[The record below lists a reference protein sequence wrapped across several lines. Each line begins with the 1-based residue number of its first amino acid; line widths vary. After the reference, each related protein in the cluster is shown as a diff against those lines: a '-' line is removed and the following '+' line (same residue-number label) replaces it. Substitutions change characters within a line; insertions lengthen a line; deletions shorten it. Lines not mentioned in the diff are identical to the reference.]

1 VNTKQRLSASVD
13 ADLIAA
19 AEDAV
24 ARGRVVS
31 VSAWVNDA
39 LRAKVAHDKRLEA
52 LAAFV
57 AEFEREHGLIA
68 PEEMD
73 AAARRAR
80 GRATPVRAARAG
92 RMARAARA
100 SAAGRRRAG

>member
-1 VNTKQRLSASVD
+1 MILKQRLSASVD

-24 ARGRVVS
+24 ATGRFVS

-39 LRAKVAHDKRLEA
+39 LQLKVAHDRRLESLA
-52 LAAFV
+52 LFV
-57 AEFEREHGLIA
+57 AEFEREHGAIS
-68 PEEMD
+68 PDEMD

-80 GRATPVRAARAG
+80 GRATPVRAARA
-92 RMARAARA
+92 ARPATP
-100 SAAGRRRAG
+100 GRRRAG

>member
-1 VNTKQRLSASVD
+1 M
-13 ADLIAA
+13 IAA

-39 LRAKVAHDKRLEA
+39 LRSKVADDRRLEA

-57 AEFEREHGLIA
+57 TEFEREHGLIG

-80 GRATPVRAARAG
+80 GRATPVRAG
-92 RMARAARA
+92 RTARAARA
-100 SAAGRRRAG
+100 SAPSRRRAR

>member
-1 VNTKQRLSASVD
+1 MSVKQRLSASVD

-19 AEDAV
+19 AEAAV
-24 ARGRVVS
+24 AKGRVVS

-39 LRAKVAHDKRLEA
+39 LRLKIADDRRFEA

-57 AEFEREHGLIA
+57 TEFERVHGPIS
-68 PEEMD
+68 PEEME

-80 GRATPVRAARAG
+80 SRALPVRGGRRAARVQPT
-92 RMARAARA
+92 
-100 SAAGRRRAG
+100 RRRAG